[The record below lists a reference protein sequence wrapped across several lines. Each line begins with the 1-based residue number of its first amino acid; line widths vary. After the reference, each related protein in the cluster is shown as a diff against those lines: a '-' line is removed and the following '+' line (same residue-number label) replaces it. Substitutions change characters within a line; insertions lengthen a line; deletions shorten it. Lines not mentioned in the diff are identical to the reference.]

1 MLRILQLALVLT
13 IAIPAAG
20 CTTLAMAK
28 QRLELKAIEREWG
41 FHKPDPYNPS
51 KPKL

>member
-20 CTTLAMAK
+20 CTAWAITK
-28 QRLELKAIEREWG
+28 QRIELKAIEREWG
-41 FHKPDPYNPS
+41 FYKPQTTFIYQP
-51 KPKL
+51 